1 MPVMLWVLPD
11 NQQDIYIMSA
21 YILTDR
27 QLSTLAS
34 FIAPAGK
41 VQMFADKLK
50 RINIQSVNYR
60 YNEKTRITKCVVT
73 LTLDNAKSGVIDFH
87 QIAQNWDYQSCEDD
101 SSVDYHIMSFYIKA
115 LLKAVDDYRR
125 TS

>member
-1 MPVMLWVLPD
+1 
-11 NQQDIYIMSA
+11 MSA

-60 YNEKTRITKCVVT
+60 YNEKTRITKCIVT
-73 LTLDNAKSGVIDFH
+73 LPDDLEFWD
-87 QIAQNWDYQSCEDD
+87 IASVWVYNSCEDD
-101 SSVDYHIMSFYIKA
+101 SSVDYHIMNSCILA
-115 LLKAVDDYRR
+115 LLTAAALRR
-125 TS
+125 AS